1 MALTE
6 SPGDAQQKAAA
17 LNEAGL
23 NSFAHWEMDKAID
36 SFKQAAEMDPDNP
49 EYFLNLARAYA
60 RSGSYPDAMRSLG
73 NYLQV
78 EKDEEV
84 AERFEWLFSST
95 FDKVESS
102 LMEGS
107 QQLDLPMQLVSR
119 AIRMWLEYRLTV
131 GRQPLPKKDPDL
143 WAASLT
149 YLICKINLYDIER
162 VEVASAYGVGLKD
175 LKETNHLIVKSL
187 DLIPADYRYFTGDE
201 NPLDKVFEAAR
212 QLESFYQEMEEDD
225 QDQNH
230 GV

>member
-1 MALTE
+1 MALTNL
-6 SPGDAQQKAAA
+6 PGEAQQKAAA

-23 NSFAHWEMDKAID
+23 KAFADWEMDKAIE
-36 SFKQAAEMDPDNP
+36 SFKQAAEADPENP

-73 NYLQV
+73 KYLHV

-102 LMEGS
+102 LMEGT
-107 QQLDLPMQLVSR
+107 QRLDLPMQLVSR

-131 GRQPLPKKDPDL
+131 GRRPLEIKEPDL

-149 YLICKINLYDIER
+149 YLICKINLYDIDR
-162 VEVASAYGVGLKD
+162 VEVASAYGVSLKE
-175 LKETNHLIVKSL
+175 LKETCNLIVKSL

-212 QLESFYQEMEEDD
+212 QLESFYQEMDEDD
-225 QDQNH
+225 QGQNH

>member
-1 MALTE
+1 MAVKNVPGE
-6 SPGDAQQKAAA
+6 SRQKAAE
-17 LNEAGL
+17 LNEVGL
-23 NSFAHWEMDKAID
+23 KSFTLWEMENAIE
-36 SFKQAAEMDPDNP
+36 SFKQAAETDPGNP

-73 NYLQV
+73 KYLQV
-78 EKDEEV
+78 EEDEDI

-102 LMEGS
+102 LIEGT
-107 QQLDLPMQLVSR
+107 QKLDLPMQLVSR

-131 GRQPLPKKDPDL
+131 GRQSLNIQEPNI

-149 YLICKINLYDIER
+149 YLICKINLYDIDR
-162 VEVASAYGVGLKD
+162 VEVASAYQVGLND
-175 LKETNHLIVKSL
+175 LKKTCNLIVKSL
-187 DLIPADYRYFTGDE
+187 DLIPADYRYFIGDE

-212 QLESFYQEMEEDD
+212 QMESFYQDIEEDNQE
-225 QDQNH
+225 QDH